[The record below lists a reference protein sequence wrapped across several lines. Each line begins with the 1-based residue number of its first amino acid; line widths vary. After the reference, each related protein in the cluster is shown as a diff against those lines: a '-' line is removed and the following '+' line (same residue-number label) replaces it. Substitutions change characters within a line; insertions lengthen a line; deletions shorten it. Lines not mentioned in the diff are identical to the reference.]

1 MAAVPELNR
10 RVIEALLQSEL
21 PSAPERRL
29 VLVHGRYDAL
39 SPAEFNLKLA
49 GATRRVHVTDQPSVL
64 GIAEAWQHHQKALPS
79 SDDVL
84 VVTTA
89 VDDAHLGWDLR
100 AYALRRG
107 IRSVDRAEIVKQR
120 FGAADIDP
128 RIRRE
133 PWLVDALLD
142 AEPTSGWRR
151 SGSVL
156 TRDAAV
162 RALIGARLG
171 GDELGEGTLDMDGLL
186 AWSQRAGGPER
197 FAELPP
203 AEQDGLTN
211 WLGDVI
217 GGAATVVLGLAR
229 IGRAADAMALGVIGT
244 VTTGPMASADSAV
257 AFGALLGGPQ
267 FSGAHRRAFIEAVEG
282 TLERWVAE
290 AENSG
295 PSAGHARSRVVD
307 LVRRADDLAAG
318 TELAEA
324 LAENRFVPTGLQA
337 RLRSLATALS
347 GAPTIRS
354 VAAAEAALVSV
365 RGHALARLYPER
377 LLAAEMAVRVQRW
390 LAAPVPTI
398 ESVASGIDAQ
408 FADWGWVDRALSAL
422 WLGDSSADLIISRA
436 YRAVYKA
443 GVARRD
449 SLDETF
455 AQRLSL
461 WTTGATTQAP
471 GGCLLIEDVMD
482 TIARPLLTGQ
492 APLIIVLDG
501 MSSAVAVELAEQ
513 LAGRTWTEASPKAGR
528 RSAAVAAIPSV
539 TRASRASL
547 LTGGLTTGD
556 QATEKD
562 GFASLWRKH
571 HRDGAL
577 FHKGEIAGQAG
588 HRLSEPLITALAE
601 DVVVGVVLNT
611 IDDALDH
618 GREGDRV
625 GWRPAD
631 ITYLPELLDAAR
643 SYRRP
648 VVLVSDHG
656 HVLERSA
663 SGEGPLSAEGVE
675 SARWRTGTAGFGE
688 VELAGPRVL
697 YGNGRVVAP
706 WNASIRYTPRKSG
719 YHGGASLAEMTVP
732 VLVLLPS
739 AELLPKGWS
748 VLPPE
753 STAPLWWAQRRAEET
768 TTSRAPSR
776 RATTKPKPASPASL
790 FEVEV
795 GTPKS
800 LGALVVETDLY
811 TTQRAFVRKPPNK
824 SDIAAVIDALVAAD
838 NTISLTAAAAAGGR
852 AGRSPEGFATILQR
866 LLNVEGYPVLS
877 VVDGGQNLRL
887 NLELLRVQFKI
898 GSA

>member
-21 PSAPERRL
+21 PTALDRRL
-29 VLVHGRYDAL
+29 VLVHGRYDTT
-39 SPAEFNLKLA
+39 SPAEFSLTIS
-49 GATRRVHVTDQPSVL
+49 GASRRIHVTDQQSVL
-64 GIAEAWQHHQKALPS
+64 GILDAWQQHQEMLPAG
-79 SDDVL
+79 DDVL
-84 VVTTA
+84 VVTTG
-89 VDDAHLGWDLR
+89 VEDAHLGWDLR

-107 IRSVDRAEIVKQR
+107 TRSVDRAEIVKQR

-133 PWLVDALLD
+133 PWLIDALLD

-151 SGSVL
+151 GGSVL
-156 TRDAAV
+156 TRDSAV

-186 AWSQRAGGPER
+186 SWTQRAGGPER
-197 FAELPP
+197 FAELPS
-203 AEQDGLTN
+203 AEQAGLTS

-217 GGAATVVLGLAR
+217 GGAAAVVLSLAG

-244 VTTGPMASADSAV
+244 VTTGPATSADSGV

-267 FSGAHRRAFIEAVEG
+267 FSGAQRRAFIEAVEG
-282 TLERWVAE
+282 TLERWVGE

-295 PSAGHARSRVVD
+295 PSAGQARNRVLD

-324 LAENRFVPTGLQA
+324 LEDNRFVPTGLQA
-337 RLRSLATALS
+337 RLRSLAAALS
-347 GAPTIRS
+347 GKPTARS

-377 LLAAEMAVRVQRW
+377 LSAAEMAVRLQRW
-390 LAAPVPTI
+390 LATPMPTV
-398 ESVASGIDAQ
+398 ESVAVGVEAQ
-408 FADWGWVDRALSAL
+408 LAEWGWADRALSVL
-422 WLGDSSADLIISRA
+422 WLGDSSADLTISRS
-436 YRAVYKA
+436 YRTVYEA
-443 GVARRD
+443 GAARRD
-449 SLDETF
+449 ALDEAF
-455 AQRLSL
+455 AHRLSL
-461 WTTGATTQAP
+461 WTTGATTHAP
-471 GGCLLIEDVMD
+471 GGCLLIEEVLD
-482 TIARPLLTGQ
+482 TIARPLLAEQ

-501 MSSAVAVELAEQ
+501 MSSAVAVELGEQ
-513 LAGRTWTEASPKAGR
+513 LAGRTWTEASLKPGR
-528 RSAAVAAIPSV
+528 RSAAVAVIPSV
-539 TRASRASL
+539 TRVSRASL
-547 LTGGLTTGD
+547 LTGGLTAGD

-601 DVVVGVVLNT
+601 DGVVGVVLNT
-611 IDDALDH
+611 VDDALDH

-625 GWRPAD
+625 GWRTAD

-663 SGEGPLSAEGVE
+663 AGEGPQSAEGVE
-675 SARWRTGTAGFGE
+675 SARWRTGTAGPGE
-688 VELAGPRVL
+688 VDLEGPRVL
-697 YGNGRVVAP
+697 YGDGRVVAP
-706 WNASIRYTPRKSG
+706 WDAGIRYTPRKSG

-732 VLVLLPS
+732 ALVLLPS

-753 STAPLWWAQRRAEET
+753 STAPLWWTQRRTDET
-768 TTSRAPSR
+768 TTQAPAR
-776 RATTKPKPASPASL
+776 RATTKPKSASPASL
-790 FEVEV
+790 FDVEAK
-795 GTPKS
+795 T
-800 LGALVVETDLY
+800 LGALIVDTEVY
-811 TTQRAFVRKPPNK
+811 TAQRAFVRKPPNK

-852 AGRSPEGFATILQR
+852 AGRSPEGFATTLQR
-866 LLNVEGYPVLS
+866 LLNVEGYAVLS
-877 VVDGGQNLRL
+877 VVDGGRHLRL
-887 NLELLRVQFKI
+887 DLELLRLQFKI